1 MNIQE
6 MCKAKAA
13 ALGMTYPELSEKS
26 GIPLPTIRNFFSKA
40 SKAPSVY
47 TAGPICAV
55 LGISLDEAFAITD
68 HMTPTEETLS
78 AQNDT
83 LQAHREELEHRV
95 EFKAHAIKVLEDS
108 LRFQKH
114 VIYNLLVV
122 IILLLCWCIY
132 IDTHCLDFG
141 FFRG

>member
-6 MCKAKAA
+6 MCKEKVA
-13 ALGMTYPELSEKS
+13 ALGMTYVELAEKT
-26 GIPLPTIRNFFSKA
+26 GIPLQTIRNFFSKS

-47 TAGPICAV
+47 TVGPICAV
-55 LGISLDEAFAITD
+55 LGVSLDEVFAITD
-68 HMTPTEETLS
+68 HLTPTEEILS

-95 EFKAHAIKVLEDS
+95 EFKAHAIEVLEDS